1 MSVCVRACVCV
12 IGESADTLECSVLVC
27 DYCIVVCFQC
37 CNVFCFVITVKRY
50 AFKDLQI
57 VMIIGMRLRFH
68 LTIRRSK
75 FVLLLHGTVIASG
88 DFL

>member
-1 MSVCVRACVCV
+1 MFSMLWR
-12 IGESADTLECSVLVC
+12 LVC